1 MVFDLKSHRRRNMN
15 EQIDNSSPLSLSQAL
30 ELIKTREGEN
40 FSKEKV
46 NLAELQRLT
55 GITRG
60 KLRRLKKN
68 RFEEKPN
75 GNKGRTAAENVLS
88 GYESVL
94 NNFLKTNITNSQV
107 CFERLQEL
115 GYEGGLTSVKVY
127 IQKHKNLI
135 PAQRQII
142 SPQGNRGRRF
152 STEPGQSYQMDW
164 GFVDVLAE
172 NGEIIRAACFAMI
185 CHHCGQRF
193 IEFFPNAKQEN
204 LFIGMLHAFKYMGIP
219 KTILTDNMKSVVT
232 KRDCEGRPV
241 WNHDYEVFMKTV
253 RFETRLCK
261 PYHPFTKGKVERL
274 VQFVKGNFLA
284 GRTFLN
290 VTDLNEQALDWCNR
304 QNSRYQKA
312 LNLIPNDV
320 HAEKCL
326 LVAAELKKREELFV
340 YLCPERRISFDGF
353 VNYEGRRF
361 GVPYTYT
368 QKTVHVYRHGHELLI
383 YSEDMKQKLATHEVT
398 CSRYDSY
405 CKDQYARPDQ
415 PEEFPTADV
424 KTLIEQIMQP
434 DEEDYFDQFD
444 FSGGDDE

>member
-1 MVFDLKSHRRRNMN
+1 
-15 EQIDNSSPLSLSQAL
+15 
-30 ELIKTREGEN
+30 
-40 FSKEKV
+40 
-46 NLAELQRLT
+46 
-55 GITRG
+55 
-60 KLRRLKKN
+60 
-68 RFEEKPN
+68 
-75 GNKGRTAAENVLS
+75 
-88 GYESVL
+88 
-94 NNFLKTNITNSQV
+94 
-107 CFERLQEL
+107 
-115 GYEGGLTSVKVY
+115 
-127 IQKHKNLI
+127 
-135 PAQRQII
+135 
-142 SPQGNRGRRF
+142 
-152 STEPGQSYQMDW
+152 
-164 GFVDVLAE
+164 
-172 NGEIIRAACFAMI
+172 MI

-219 KTILTDNMKSVVT
+219 KTVLTDNMKSVVT
-232 KRDCEGRPV
+232 KRDCEGKPV

-398 CSRYDSY
+398 WSHYDSY